1 MLSNVIRDL
10 DATITILQAKVNV
23 TQKGPLG
30 SMVIVVEENEEKTHE
45 VLDRFRQAGVSVEV
59 LDNVR

>member
-1 MLSNVIRDL
+1 MLRLRFCKPKS
-10 DATITILQAKVNV
+10 NV